1 MSPQRL
7 TSNERPQ
14 NLELSVSFSA
24 RASGPPLAE
33 PCNRPP
39 HLNTGL
45 GALAGRKL
53 QPPACRASRRCVVF
67 NIAHSAPG
75 VVVRACALVGIL
87 LPEVLERRP
96 PRPPGRWR
104 PAEVCPPLL
113 RCPPSARRHAARRA
127 PPPPGPGPPHAPGPR
142 LRRGRRRPGPRRGP
156 GTDVFHLRLT
166 HAGSD
171 VRRAQTPFWTPHP
184 RPSPVWPRN
193 RAPNPQ
199 VGDPHSGSA
208 PLPRVVRDQ
217 TAQFSGRSSAPHFD
231 VRPSSRGSEPE
242 SLGTSLVRSSPGGSL
257 VLP

>member
-24 RASGPPLAE
+24 RASGAPRAE

-39 HLNTGL
+39 HLTTGL

-53 QPPACRASRRCVVF
+53 QPPACRASRRFAVY
-67 NIAHSAPG
+67 NIAHSAPV

-87 LPEVLERRP
+87 LPEVLERRL

-104 PAEVCPPLL
+104 PAGVRPPLL
-113 RCPPSARRHAARRA
+113 CCPPSALHHAARCA
-127 PPPPGPGPPHAPGPR
+127 PPPPRPGPPRAPGPR

-166 HAGSD
+166 HAG
-171 VRRAQTPFWTPHP
+171 VFQRRQCSTGGRAHADRSVWHLGSP
-184 RPSPVWPRN
+184 RTHTAGPATRAGCGPR
-193 RAPNPQ
+193 
-199 VGDPHSGSA
+199 
-208 PLPRVVRDQ
+208 
-217 TAQFSGRSSAPHFD
+217 
-231 VRPSSRGSEPE
+231 
-242 SLGTSLVRSSPGGSL
+242 
-257 VLP
+257 